1 MTVQDGGWKHGGF
14 WRISDRSG
22 KKYRNYDTRREWNGL
37 IVGNDEFEVRQPQDF
52 VRGVADKQIV
62 DSPRPRAP
70 VDTFV
75 GPLVTEL
82 TAAAVPG
89 DIVLQI
95 ANSTR
100 MIVGDEVDV
109 LLDNGTLFTSI
120 FAITS
125 ATSITV
131 LDPIPSPAS
140 VGNQVIDRS
149 AVAAANIG

>member
-1 MTVQDGGWKHGGF
+1 MAVQDGGWKHGGF

-37 IVGNDEFEVRQPQDF
+37 IVGNDEFEMRQPQDF

-70 VDTFV
+70 VDTFI

-82 TAAAVPG
+82 TAAASPG
-89 DIVLQI
+89 DTTLQI
-95 ANSTR
+95 ADSAR
-100 MIVGDEVDV
+100 MVIGDRVDV

-120 FAITS
+120 FGIS
-125 ATSITV
+125 GATSITISN
-131 LDPIPSPAS
+131 PIPSPAS